1 MILIQSKVQTCGK
14 FIPSIANNRIEN
26 KIGIITVLL
35 DIVIIQTIIRLLIM
49 RVKSILKTNTLIWQ
63 IFENITQF
71 SGNIQAFRIDF

>member
-14 FIPSIANNRIEN
+14 FISGIANNRIEN
-26 KIGIITVLL
+26 KVRIITVLL
-35 DIVIIQTIIRLLIM
+35 DIVIIQTIIGLLIM
-49 RVKSILKTNTLIWQ
+49 RSKRILKTNTLIWQ